1 MVLETSYYNTSEVL
15 SFLLGLRR
23 GHHQNRRERRLS
35 LPILDNMAAVWG
47 FLALQINTI
56 YVHCRKICE
65 TGQKAKNGSPL
76 CLFLKLVHF
85 IFYNN
90 VRILSI
96 YLVYSEHTVIC
107 GTKCQM
113 KVVRGKHYVSSH
125 VTNGMMNPMR
135 AVDHGFELPSCQNQ
149 NQ

>member
-1 MVLETSYYNTSEVL
+1 M
-15 SFLLGLRR
+15 
-23 GHHQNRRERRLS
+23 
-35 LPILDNMAAVWG
+35 
-47 FLALQINTI
+47 NTI
-56 YVHCRKICE
+56 YVHCKKICE
-65 TGQKAKNGSPL
+65 TGQKAKKDSPL
-76 CLFLKLVHF
+76 YLFLKLIHF

-96 YLVYSEHTVIC
+96 YLVYSEHTVMC

-125 VTNGMMNPMR
+125 VTNSMMNPMR